1 MEAFTR
7 RAHERR
13 DAEQSQAA
21 PGAVPKTMQDIMPG
35 TSWSTRPSCAM
46 VASTFNV
53 STSES
58 LGRRWPRG
66 TETLKLRRAVG
77 RTEALV
83 VVQITLVGEVE
94 PIAPDCSLSARAGIE
109 GAVLAYEKIVCSNGA
124 CPNFRLCHP
133 VGVEPGTR
141 IRVLEVGQEL
151 ECPLGYSLVSAKVG
165 YGN

>member
-1 MEAFTR
+1 M
-7 RAHERR
+7 
-13 DAEQSQAA
+13 QAVQG
-21 PGAVPKTMQDIMPG
+21 PQRVPKPGSRPWVSDHAGPKCLASMPPQRR
-35 TSWSTRPSCAM
+35 TR
-46 VASTFNV
+46 T
-53 STSES
+53 
-58 LGRRWPRG
+58 GRRG
-66 TETLKLRRAVG
+66 RAD
-77 RTEALV
+77 RA
-83 VVQITLVGEVE
+83 
-94 PIAPDCSLSARAGIE
+94 DCSVSARAGVE